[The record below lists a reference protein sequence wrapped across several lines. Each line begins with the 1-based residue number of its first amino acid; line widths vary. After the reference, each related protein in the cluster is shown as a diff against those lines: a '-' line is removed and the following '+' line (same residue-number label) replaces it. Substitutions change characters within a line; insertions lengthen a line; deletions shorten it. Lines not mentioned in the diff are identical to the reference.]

1 MKNQIIFSILAVA
14 GMFLSISH
22 PAFANKTVDAP
33 YVDKGAAYV
42 EWKGGYDIDN
52 DDEISGGWAQE
63 LNIGYGVTDY
73 WNVEIGGA
81 VEHDGADKGN
91 TDFTGVTI
99 DNRFELTPPGEY
111 FVDFGVSVAYGI
123 AAQDDAADSIEGKL
137 LFAKEIGGFSNL
149 ANIIIGREVGEN
161 SYDKTV
167 YGLALGS
174 SYPINNTW
182 STGLEWYSDF
192 GSFDGGW
199 SDQSHQIGP
208 ALYGEIT
215 EGVGF
220 ETGVLLGVSNAA
232 PDAQLKAIVGFGF

>member
-1 MKNQIIFSILAVA
+1 MTRKYLLLFLLAGFVIVA
-14 GMFLSISH
+14 
-22 PAFANKTVDAP
+22 PYRAYANKTVDAP

-42 EWKGGYDIDN
+42 EWKGGYDVDN
-52 DDEISGGWAQE
+52 DDDVSGGWVQE
-63 LNIGYGVTDY
+63 FNAGYGVTDY
-73 WNVEIGGA
+73 WNVEVGGA

-111 FVDFGVSVAYGI
+111 FVDFGFSVAYGI
-123 AAQDDAADSIEGKL
+123 ATQDDAPDSIEGKL
-137 LFAKEIGGFSNL
+137 LFAKEVGGFSNL
-149 ANIIIGREVGEN
+149 ANIIIGREVGDN
-161 SYDKTV
+161 SYDKTL

-174 SYPINNTW
+174 SYPINDKW
-182 STGLEWYSDF
+182 SAGLEWYSDF
-192 GSFDGGW
+192 GSFDDGW

-220 ETGVLLGVSNAA
+220 ETGVMLGISDAA
-232 PDAQLKAIVGFGF
+232 PDTQIKAVIGFEF